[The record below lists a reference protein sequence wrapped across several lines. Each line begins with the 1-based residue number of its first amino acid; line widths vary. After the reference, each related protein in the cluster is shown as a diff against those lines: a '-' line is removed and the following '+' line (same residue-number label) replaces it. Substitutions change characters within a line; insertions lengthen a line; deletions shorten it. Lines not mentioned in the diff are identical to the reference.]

1 MDQLLWKDRD
11 VSQNVKHKE
20 YHFVSINMPHGIF
33 SDWYILSTVFDYFQL
48 LYKLEDYVEIERTE
62 GGYSV
67 SSILCT
73 VGNLLGHNPTN
84 SQSVGNCYNTVQ
96 YLLTPSQQAVH

>member
-11 VSQNVKHKE
+11 ISQNVKHKE

-33 SDWYILSTVFDYFQL
+33 PDWYILSTVFDYFQL

-67 SSILCT
+67 SSFVLWEICLDT
-73 VGNLLGHNPTN
+73 IPQIVNL
-84 SQSVGNCYNTVQ
+84 
-96 YLLTPSQQAVH
+96 